1 MTIVF
6 KVSDNVK
13 EKMIKYYQDLR
24 RDKTPP
30 YAIFQAMEA
39 DTIITL
45 YESGKAMFQGISA
58 DIDANIWIDLER
70 KLNNRIIDI
79 KTGKDKKSE
88 KKETT
93 VKYRKF
99 DKYNTI
105 GSDEVGTG
113 DYFGP
118 IVVTAT
124 FVSKSDIEF
133 LDELKVTDSKKITD
147 ETIKK
152 IAPKIM
158 ERVPYSSY
166 ILNNTDYNKV
176 HNESINMN
184 KIKAILHNKVL
195 LSMVNKNLPYEKI
208 VVDQFTPPAKY
219 YEYLSDVKDKVI
231 NITFTPKAE
240 EQCLS
245 VACASIISRYIFL
258 KTMHDI
264 STELGIVIPKGAGT
278 LVDEVASKL
287 VQEKGF
293 DILNKYAKLNFKNTE
308 KVKSMKN

>member
-13 EKMIKYYQDLR
+13 EKMIKYYSDLR

-30 YAIFQAMEA
+30 YAVFQATEA

-45 YESGKAMFQGISA
+45 YESGKVMFQGISA

-79 KTGKDKKSE
+79 KTGKE
-88 KKETT
+88 KKDSKEKTN
-93 VKYRKF
+93 KYRKF
-99 DKYNTI
+99 DNYNTI

-124 FVSKSDIEF
+124 FVSKENISF

-147 ETIKK
+147 DVIKK

-158 ERVPYSSY
+158 EKIPYSSY
-166 ILNNTDYNKV
+166 ILNNPDYNKF
-176 HNESINMN
+176 HKQNINMN
-184 KIKAILHNKVL
+184 KINAILHNKVL
-195 LSMVNKNLPYEKI
+195 LNMVNKNLPYEKI
-208 VVDQFTPPAKY
+208 VVDQFTPPKNY
-219 YEYLSDVKDKVI
+219 YGYLSDVKDKVV

-264 STELGIVIPKGAGT
+264 SNELGIDIPKGAGAI
-278 LVDEVASKL
+278 VDEVGAKL
-287 VQEKGF
+287 VKEHGF
-293 DILNKYAKLNFKNTE
+293 EILNKYAKLNFKNTE
-308 KVKSMKN
+308 KIKSMK

>member
-13 EKMIKYYQDLR
+13 EKMIKYYKDLR
-24 RDKTPP
+24 KEKTPP

-39 DTIITL
+39 DTTITL

-79 KTGKDKKSE
+79 KTGKEKN
-88 KKETT
+88 KKEKTL
-93 VKYRKF
+93 KYRKF

-124 FVSKSDIEF
+124 FVSKEDISF
-133 LDELKVTDSKKITD
+133 LDELKVTDSKKIND

-158 ERVPYSSY
+158 EKIPYSSY
-166 ILNNTDYNKV
+166 ILSNDEYNKF

-195 LSMVNKNLPYEKI
+195 LNMVNKNLPYEKI
-208 VVDQFTPPAKY
+208 VVDQFTPPTKY

-231 NITFTPKAE
+231 NITFTTKAE

-264 STELGIVIPKGAGT
+264 SAALGIDIPKVAGT
-278 LVDEVASKL
+278 TVDEVAEKL
-287 VQEKGF
+287 VREHGF

-308 KVKSMKN
+308 KIKSIN

>member
-13 EKMIKYYQDLR
+13 EKMIKYYSDLR

-30 YAIFQAMEA
+30 YAVFQAMEA

-45 YESGKAMFQGISA
+45 YESGKVMFQGISA

-79 KTGKDKKSE
+79 KTGKE
-88 KKETT
+88 KKDSKEKTN
-93 VKYRKF
+93 KYRKF
-99 DKYNTI
+99 DNYNTI

-124 FVSKSDIEF
+124 FVSKENISF

-147 ETIKK
+147 DVIKK

-158 ERVPYSSY
+158 EKIPYSSY
-166 ILNNTDYNKV
+166 ILNNPDYNKF
-176 HNESINMN
+176 HKQNINMN

-195 LSMVNKNLPYEKI
+195 LNMVNKNLPYEKI
-208 VVDQFTPPAKY
+208 VVDQFTPPKNY
-219 YEYLSDVKDKVI
+219 YGYLSDVKDKVV

-240 EQCLS
+240 DQCLS

-264 STELGIVIPKGAGT
+264 STELGIDIPKGAGAI
-278 LVDEVASKL
+278 VDEVGAKL
-287 VQEKGF
+287 VKEHGF
-293 DILNKYAKLNFKNTE
+293 EILNKYAKLNFKNTE
-308 KVKSMKN
+308 KIKSMK

>member
-13 EKMIKYYQDLR
+13 EKMIKYYSDLR

-30 YAIFQAMEA
+30 YAVFQATEA

-45 YESGKAMFQGISA
+45 YESGKVMFQGISA

-79 KTGKDKKSE
+79 KTGKE
-88 KKETT
+88 KKDSKEKTN
-93 VKYRKF
+93 KYRKF
-99 DKYNTI
+99 DNYNTI

-124 FVSKSDIEF
+124 FVSKENISF

-147 ETIKK
+147 DVIKK

-158 ERVPYSSY
+158 EKIPYSSY
-166 ILNNTDYNKV
+166 ILNNPDYNKF
-176 HNESINMN
+176 HKQNINMN

-195 LSMVNKNLPYEKI
+195 LNMVNKNLPYEKI
-208 VVDQFTPPAKY
+208 VVDQFTPPKNY
-219 YEYLSDVKDKVI
+219 YGYLSDVKDKVV

-240 EQCLS
+240 DQCLS

-264 STELGIVIPKGAGT
+264 STELGIDIPKGAGT
-278 LVDEVASKL
+278 QVDEVASKL
-287 VQEKGF
+287 VHEKGF

>member
-13 EKMIKYYQDLR
+13 EKMIKYYSDLR

-30 YAIFQAMEA
+30 YAVFQATEA

-45 YESGKAMFQGISA
+45 YESGKVMFQGISA

-79 KTGKDKKSE
+79 KTGKE
-88 KKETT
+88 KKDSKEKTN
-93 VKYRKF
+93 KYRKF
-99 DKYNTI
+99 DNYNTI

-124 FVSKSDIEF
+124 FVSKENISF

-147 ETIKK
+147 DVIKK

-158 ERVPYSSY
+158 EKIPYSSY
-166 ILNNTDYNKV
+166 ILNNPDYNKF
-176 HNESINMN
+176 HKQNINMN

-195 LSMVNKNLPYEKI
+195 LNIVNKNLPYEKI
-208 VVDQFTPPAKY
+208 VVDQFTPPKNY
-219 YEYLSDVKDKVI
+219 YGYLSDAKDKVI

-240 EQCLS
+240 DQCLS

-264 STELGIVIPKGAGT
+264 STELGIDIPKGAGT
-278 LVDEVASKL
+278 QVDEVAQKL
-287 VQEKGF
+287 VKEHGF
-293 DILNKYAKLNFKNTE
+293 EILNKYAKLNFKNTE
-308 KVKSMKN
+308 KIKSMK

>member
-13 EKMIKYYQDLR
+13 EKMIKYYKDLR
-24 RDKTPP
+24 KEKTPP

-39 DTIITL
+39 DTTITL
-45 YESGKAMFQGISA
+45 YESGKAMFQGVSA

-79 KTGKDKKSE
+79 KTGKEKN
-88 KKETT
+88 KKEKTL
-93 VKYRKF
+93 KYRKF
-99 DKYNTI
+99 DKYNTV

-124 FVSKSDIEF
+124 FVSKEDISF
-133 LDELKVTDSKKITD
+133 LDELKVTDSKKIND

-158 ERVPYSSY
+158 EKIPYSSY
-166 ILNNTDYNKV
+166 ILSNNEYNKF

-195 LSMVNKNLPYEKI
+195 LNMVNKNLPYEKI
-208 VVDQFTPPAKY
+208 VVDQFTPPTKY

-231 NITFTPKAE
+231 NITFTTKAE

-264 STELGIVIPKGAGT
+264 SAELGIDIPKGAGT
-278 LVDEVASKL
+278 TVDEVAEKL
-287 VQEKGF
+287 VREHGF

-308 KVKSMKN
+308 KIKSIN

>member
-13 EKMIKYYQDLR
+13 EKMIKYYNDLR

-45 YESGKAMFQGISA
+45 YESGKVMFQGISA

-79 KTGKDKKSE
+79 KTGKE
-88 KKETT
+88 KKKEKNDS
-93 VKYRKF
+93 VNKCRKF

-124 FVSKSDIEF
+124 YVSRDNIAF

-158 ERVPYSSY
+158 EKIPYSSY
-166 ILNNTDYNKV
+166 VLSNTDYNKI
-176 HNESINMN
+176 HDKNINMN

-195 LSMVNKNLPYEKI
+195 LNMVNKNLPYEKI
-208 VVDQFTPPAKY
+208 VVDQFTPPTKY
-219 YEYLSDVKDKVI
+219 YEYLSDAKDKVI

-240 EQCLS
+240 DQCLS

-264 STELGIVIPKGAGT
+264 STELEMEIPKGAGVV
-278 LVDEVASKL
+278 VDEVAKKL
-287 VQEKGF
+287 VQKKGLA
-293 DILNKYAKLNFKNTE
+293 ILNKYAKLNFKNTE
-308 KVKSMKN
+308 KIKNR

>member
-13 EKMIKYYQDLR
+13 EKMIKYYSDLR

-30 YAIFQAMEA
+30 YAVFQATEA

-45 YESGKAMFQGISA
+45 YESGKVMFQGISA

-79 KTGKDKKSE
+79 KTGKE
-88 KKETT
+88 KKDSKEKTN
-93 VKYRKF
+93 KYRKF
-99 DKYNTI
+99 DNYNTI

-124 FVSKSDIEF
+124 FVSKENISF

-147 ETIKK
+147 DVIKK

-158 ERVPYSSY
+158 EKIPYSSY
-166 ILNNTDYNKV
+166 ILNNPDYNKF
-176 HNESINMN
+176 HKQNINMN

-195 LSMVNKNLPYEKI
+195 LNIVNKNLPYEKI
-208 VVDQFTPPAKY
+208 VVDQFTPPKNY
-219 YEYLSDVKDKVI
+219 YGYLSDAKDKVI

-240 EQCLS
+240 DQCLS

-264 STELGIVIPKGAGT
+264 STELGIDIPKGAGT
-278 LVDEVASKL
+278 QVDEVGAKL
-287 VQEKGF
+287 VKEHGF
-293 DILNKYAKLNFKNTE
+293 EILNKYAKLNFKNTE
-308 KVKSMKN
+308 KIKSMK

>member
-13 EKMIKYYQDLR
+13 EKMIKYYKDLR
-24 RDKTPP
+24 KEKTPP

-39 DTIITL
+39 DTTITL

-79 KTGKDKKSE
+79 KTGKEKN
-88 KKETT
+88 KKEKTL
-93 VKYRKF
+93 KYRKF

-124 FVSKSDIEF
+124 FVSKEDISF
-133 LDELKVTDSKKITD
+133 LDELKVTDSKKIND

-158 ERVPYSSY
+158 EKIPYSSY
-166 ILNNTDYNKV
+166 ILSNDEYNKF

-195 LSMVNKNLPYEKI
+195 LNMVNKNLPYEKI
-208 VVDQFTPPAKY
+208 VVDQFTPPTKY

-231 NITFTPKAE
+231 NITFTTKAE

-258 KTMHDI
+258 KIMHDI
-264 STELGIVIPKGAGT
+264 SKELGMDIPKGAGT
-278 LVDEVASKL
+278 NVDEVAKNL
-287 VQEKGF
+287 VQKHGF
-293 DILNKYAKLNFKNTE
+293 DILNKYAKLNFKNTD
-308 KVKSMKN
+308 KIKSMK

>member
-13 EKMIKYYQDLR
+13 EKMIKYYSDLR

-30 YAIFQAMEA
+30 YAVFQATEA

-45 YESGKAMFQGISA
+45 YESGKVMFQGISA

-79 KTGKDKKSE
+79 KTGKE
-88 KKETT
+88 KKDSKEKTN
-93 VKYRKF
+93 KYRKF
-99 DKYNTI
+99 DNYNTI

-124 FVSKSDIEF
+124 FVSKENISF

-147 ETIKK
+147 DVIKK

-158 ERVPYSSY
+158 EKIPYSSY
-166 ILNNTDYNKV
+166 ILNNPDYNKF
-176 HNESINMN
+176 HKQNINMN

-195 LSMVNKNLPYEKI
+195 LNMVNKNLPYEKI
-208 VVDQFTPPAKY
+208 VVDQFTPPKNY
-219 YEYLSDVKDKVI
+219 YGYLSDVKDKVV

-264 STELGIVIPKGAGT
+264 STELEMEIPKGAGVV
-278 LVDEVASKL
+278 VDEVAKKL
-287 VQEKGF
+287 VKEHGLE
-293 DILNKYAKLNFKNTE
+293 ILNKYAKLNFKNTE
-308 KVKSMKN
+308 KIKDI

>member
-13 EKMIKYYQDLR
+13 EKMVKYYKDLR
-24 RDKTPP
+24 RNKTPP

-58 DIDANIWIDLER
+58 DIDANIWIEMEK

-79 KTGKDKKSE
+79 KSGKDKKDSP
-88 KKETT
+88 KTN
-93 VKYRKF
+93 F
-99 DKYNTI
+99 DNFNTI

-118 IVVTAT
+118 IVVAAT
-124 FVSKSDIEF
+124 FVDRKNVAY
-133 LDELKVTDSKKITD
+133 LHELKVTDSKKITD
-147 ETIKK
+147 DYIKK
-152 IAPKIM
+152 IAPEIM
-158 ERVPYSSY
+158 KLIPYSAF
-166 ILNNTDYNKV
+166 ILSNLEYNKLNHDKV
-176 HNESINMN
+176 NMN
-184 KIKAILHNKVL
+184 KIKALLHNKVL
-195 LSMVNKNLPYEKI
+195 INVLNKGVDYDKI
-208 VVDQFTPPAKY
+208 VVDQFTPPKNY
-219 YEYLSDVKDKVI
+219 YAYLSDVPQKVT

-258 KTMHDI
+258 REMHIID
-264 STELGIVIPKGAGT
+264 TELNANVPKGAGVNVDKFAQE
-278 LVDEVASKL
+278 LVDKN
-287 VQEKGF
+287 GF
-293 DILNKYAKLNFKNTE
+293 DILNKYAKLNFKNTD
-308 KVKSMKN
+308 KIKK